1 MCKMMLNY
9 VIDISNVSVQ
19 MLDAWSA
26 SMKNVYSP
34 YEAISQNSYEACMY
48 VCFVKDGRGRQ
59 GTKVD
64 IYLLLLIHQNT
75 TQRKP

>member
-34 YEAISQNSYEACMY
+34 YEAISQNSYEA
-48 VCFVKDGRGRQ
+48 
-59 GTKVD
+59 
-64 IYLLLLIHQNT
+64 
-75 TQRKP
+75 